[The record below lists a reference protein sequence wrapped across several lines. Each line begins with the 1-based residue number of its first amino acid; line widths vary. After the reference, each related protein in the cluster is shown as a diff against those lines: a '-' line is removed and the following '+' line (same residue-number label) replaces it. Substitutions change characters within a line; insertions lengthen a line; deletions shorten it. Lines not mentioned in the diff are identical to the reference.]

1 MLKDMNFKGTWR
13 DYQARVLEEMDE
25 HFADD
30 RLHVVAAPGAGK
42 TVLGLEIMRRIERP
56 ALVFAPTIAIREQ
69 WAHRLCPLF
78 LDNPLQAAEI
88 SRDLENPEELTLAT
102 YQSLDSLRRG
112 EELDAL
118 IEKLNGRG
126 PLTLVLDEAHHL
138 RREWWKCLNELA
150 NRLEHVRLVALTATP
165 PYDASFAEW
174 SRYEE
179 LCGPIDLEIGIPELV
194 RNGDLCPHQDH
205 LILSEPTEDALV
217 QLDRR
222 RAAIGSLHMELRKD
236 DGLLDWLAEHPWLT
250 ESEAHVEKILEAP
263 EMLSAALVLLASA
276 GRELPR
282 PPLKLLGVSTHNVP
296 QPSLFWLERFLDG
309 VISQQKASFP
319 LDPARLKSLC
329 DRLSRHGL
337 IEGGRVRL
345 QHTRSVFKLMAS
357 SLAKLDSIMDIA
369 KAEQSALDDDLRMVV
384 LSDHIRA
391 GELPNRPDAEFKP
404 AKLGVVPIF
413 EKLMA
418 SSLAKLDSIM
428 DIAKA
433 EQSALDDDLRMVVL
447 SDHIRA
453 GELPNRPDAEF
464 KPAKLGVVPIFEKLR
479 RSGIADNYLG
489 VLTGSLVILPK
500 RALPKLD
507 RVAADLQIDSGKFR
521 ASDLPG
527 CPEHVRIE
535 CRTGG
540 TAELVRLVTTL
551 FTRGFIRILVGTQSL
566 LGEGW
571 DAPALNSL
579 VLASNTASFMLS
591 NQMRGRAI
599 RIDPAKPDK
608 VANIWHLATVDP
620 EDRESWDA
628 VVSTFNWGFLNEGG
642 SPGLSD
648 IEVVARRFKAFEGIS
663 NGSST
668 LIEDGVARLG
678 LDPSKPAAFAN
689 LATFAAAADRPAI
702 AERWKVSLG
711 KGAERAQVRET
722 AAPRYAP
729 RALSWFDTLQAL
741 GWSAAASGA
750 FAAANELR
758 GLASYEGIG
767 VIAMGL
773 AGVATLASLPGLAKA
788 GRLAWRNGS
797 LESSLEAVTLVVL
810 RSLVDADVISEREQD
825 TAQVEIRTSLDGR
838 KDIVLTGVSRA
849 AERQVMQA
857 IAEIL
862 GPVQNPRYLLVR
874 NSWLGIKKRV
884 DYHAVPAVLGARK
897 ENAERFAELWRS
909 DVGSSKLVFTRTA
922 DGRRTLLR
930 ARATSFAAG
939 FQRIVDRRS
948 VWL

>member
-1 MLKDMNFKGTWR
+1 MLNNMIFKGDWR

-25 HFADD
+25 HFDD
-30 RLHVVAAPGAGK
+30 GRLHVVAAPGAGK
-42 TVLGLEIMRRIERP
+42 TILGLEIVRRIGRP

-78 LDNPLQAAEI
+78 LDAPPEAGTI
-88 SRDLENPEELTLAT
+88 SRNLEDLRELTLAT

-118 IEKLNGRG
+118 IDALGEQG

-150 NRLEHVRLVALTATP
+150 NRLEDVRLVALTATP

-174 SRYEE
+174 SRYEK
-179 LCGPIDLEIGIPELV
+179 LCGPMDLEIGIPELV

-205 LILSEPTEDALV
+205 LIFSEPTEDTLAL
-217 QLDRR
+217 LDRR
-222 RAAIGSLHMELRKD
+222 RAAIAELHKELREN
-236 DGLLDWLAEHPWLT
+236 DGLLDWLAAHPWLT
-250 ESEAHVEKILEAP
+250 DPNTHVETILEAP
-263 EMLSAALVLLASA
+263 EMLSATLVLLASA

-282 PPLKLLGVSTHNVP
+282 PPLKLLGVSARDVP

-309 VISQQKASFP
+309 VVSQHTAAFP
-319 LDPARLKSLC
+319 LEPMQLKDLR

-345 QHTRSVFKLMAS
+345 KHTRSVFKLMTS
-357 SLAKLDSIMDIA
+357 SLAKLDSIVDIA
-369 KAEQSALDDDLRMVV
+369 KAEQDALGADLRMVV

-391 GELPNRPDAEFKP
+391 GA
-404 AKLGVVPIF
+404 
-413 EKLMA
+413 
-418 SSLAKLDSIM
+418 
-428 DIAKA
+428 
-433 EQSALDDDLRMVVL
+433 
-447 SDHIRA
+447 
-453 GELPNRPDAEF
+453 LPNRPDAEF

-479 RSGIADNYLG
+479 RSGIAGEYLG

-500 RALPKLD
+500 RALSMLPH
-507 RVAADLQIDSGKFR
+507 VAEELHFDPGNFR

-527 CPEHVRIE
+527 CPDHVRIE
-535 CRTGG
+535 CRSGG
-540 TAELVRLVTTL
+540 TAELVRLVTAL
-551 FTRGFIRILVGTQSL
+551 FTRGDIRVLVGTQSL

-571 DAPALNSL
+571 DAPTLNSL

-599 RIDPAKPDK
+599 RIDPARPGK

-620 EDRESWDA
+620 ENRESWDA
-628 VVSTFNWGFLNEGG
+628 VVSTFNWGLLNDGG
-642 SPGLSD
+642 APGLSD

-663 NGSST
+663 NGAST

-689 LATFAAAADRPAI
+689 LKTFAVAADRPAI

-711 KGAERAQVRET
+711 EGAERAQVRET

-741 GWSAAASGA
+741 GWSAAGSGA

-773 AGVATLASLPGLAKA
+773 AGVATLASLPRLAKA
-788 GRLAWRNGS
+788 GRLVWRNGS
-797 LESSLEAVTLVVL
+797 FEGNLESVTRVVL
-810 RSLVDADVISEREQD
+810 RSLVDADVISGRELE
-825 TAQVEIRTSLDGR
+825 TAHVDIRTSLNGR

-874 NSWLGIKKRV
+874 NSWLGLKKRV

-897 ENAERFAELWRS
+897 ENAERFAELWCS
-909 DVGSSKLVFTRTA
+909 SVGSSKLVFTRTA
-922 DGRRTLLR
+922 DGRRALLR
-930 ARATSFAAG
+930 ARASSFAAE

>member
-1 MLKDMNFKGTWR
+1 MLDDMNFKGNWR

-25 HFADD
+25 HFGDG

-42 TVLGLEIMRRIERP
+42 TVLGLEIVRRIGRR

-69 WAHRLCPLF
+69 WAHRLSPLF
-78 LDNPLQAAEI
+78 LDAPPEVGTI
-88 SRDLENPEELTLAT
+88 SRSLEESRELTLTT
-102 YQSLDSLRRG
+102 YQALDSLRRG
-112 EELDAL
+112 KELDAL
-118 IEKLNGRG
+118 IQALNDRG

-150 NRLEHVRLVALTATP
+150 NRLDDACLVALTATP

-194 RNGDLCPHQDH
+194 RNSDLCPHQDH
-205 LILSEPTEDALV
+205 LILSEPTEDALAL
-217 QLDRR
+217 LDRR
-222 RAAIGSLHMELRKD
+222 REAIGKLHMELRQD
-236 DGLLDWLAEHPWLT
+236 DGVLDWLSAHPWLT
-250 ESEAHVEKILEAP
+250 GSEAHVEEILEAP

-282 PPLKLLGVSTHNVP
+282 RPLKLLGVSARNVP

-309 VISQQKASFP
+309 VISQHTATFP
-319 LDPARLKSLC
+319 LDPARLKTLR
-329 DRLSRHGL
+329 DRLHRHGL

-345 QHTRSVFKLMAS
+345 QHTRSVFKLMTS
-357 SLAKLDSIMDIA
+357 SLAKLDSIADIA
-369 KAEQSALDDDLRMVV
+369 KAEQDAL
-384 LSDHIRA
+384 
-391 GELPNRPDAEFKP
+391 GE
-404 AKLGVVPIF
+404 
-413 EKLMA
+413 
-418 SSLAKLDSIM
+418 
-428 DIAKA
+428 
-433 EQSALDDDLRMVVL
+433 DLRMVVL

-479 RSGIADNYLG
+479 RSRIADEYLG

-500 RALPKLD
+500 PALSKLPSIAEKLNFD
-507 RVAADLQIDSGKFR
+507 PGSFR
-521 ASDLPG
+521 SSDLPG
-527 CPEHVRIE
+527 CPDHVRIE
-535 CRTGG
+535 CSAGG
-540 TAELVRLVTTL
+540 TAELVRLVTAL
-551 FTRGFIRILVGTQSL
+551 FTRGYVRILVGTQSL

-599 RIDPAKPDK
+599 RIDPARPGK

-620 EDRESWDA
+620 GDRESWDA
-628 VVSTFNWGFLNEGG
+628 VVSTFNWGFLGDGG
-642 SPGLSD
+642 TPGLSD

-663 NGSST
+663 NGAST

-689 LATFAAAADRPAI
+689 LRTFTVAADRRAI
-702 AERWKVSLG
+702 AKRWKVSLG
-711 KGAERAQVRET
+711 QGAERAQVRET

-741 GWSAAASGA
+741 GWSAAGSGA

-758 GLASYEGIG
+758 GLAFYEGIG
-767 VIAMGL
+767 VIAMGV
-773 AGVATLASLPGLAKA
+773 AGVATLASLPKLAKA
-788 GRLAWRNGS
+788 GRLVWRNGS
-797 LESSLEAVTLVVL
+797 LEGSLETVTRIVL
-810 RSLVDADVISEREQD
+810 RSLVNADIISGRELD
-825 TAQVEIRTSLDGR
+825 TAHVEIRTSLDGR

-874 NSWLGIKKRV
+874 SSWLGLKKRV
-884 DYHAVPAVLGARK
+884 DYHAIPTALGARK
-897 ENAERFAELWRS
+897 ENAERFAELWRGG
-909 DVGSSKLVFTRTA
+909 VGSSRLVFTRTA
-922 DGRRTLLR
+922 EGRRALLK
-930 ARATSFAAG
+930 ARASSLAAG

>member
-1 MLKDMNFKGTWR
+1 MLNDMNFKGSWR
-13 DYQARVLEEMDE
+13 DYQARILEEMDE
-25 HFADD
+25 HFDD
-30 RLHVVAAPGAGK
+30 GRIHVVAAPGAGK
-42 TVLGLEIMRRIERP
+42 TVLGLEIVRRIGRP

-78 LDNPLQAAEI
+78 LDTPPRAEAI
-88 SRDLENPEELTLAT
+88 SRDLADTQELTLAT

-118 IEKLNGRG
+118 IEALNGRG

-150 NRLEHVRLVALTATP
+150 NRLEDVRLVALTATP
-165 PYDASFAEW
+165 PYDASFTEW

-205 LILSEPTEDALV
+205 LILSEPTEDALAL
-217 QLDRR
+217 LDRR
-222 RAAIGSLHMELRKD
+222 RAAIGSLHMELRQD
-236 DGLLDWLAEHPWLT
+236 DGLLGWLAAHPWLT
-250 ESEAHVEKILEAP
+250 ESEAHVDDILEAP

-282 PPLKLLGVSTHNVP
+282 PPLKLLGVSARNVP
-296 QPSLFWLERFLDG
+296 PPSLFWLERFLDG
-309 VISQQKASFP
+309 VISQHTASFP
-319 LDPARLKSLC
+319 LDPARLKSLR
-329 DRLSRHGL
+329 DRLNRHGL

-345 QHTRSVFKLMAS
+345 QHTRSVFKLMTS
-357 SLAKLDSIMDIA
+357 SLAKLDSIEDIA

-391 GELPNRPDAEFKP
+391 
-404 AKLGVVPIF
+404 V
-413 EKLMA
+413 
-418 SSLAKLDSIM
+418 
-428 DIAKA
+428 
-433 EQSALDDDLRMVVL
+433 
-447 SDHIRA
+447 
-453 GELPNRPDAEF
+453 ELPNRPDAEF

-479 RSGIADNYLG
+479 RSGIAYEYLG
-489 VLTGSLVILPK
+489 VLTGSLVILPR
-500 RALPKLD
+500 RALSELPH
-507 RVAADLQIDSGKFR
+507 VAEELHFDPCNYR

-527 CPEHVRIE
+527 CPDHVRLE
-535 CRTGG
+535 CRNGG
-540 TAELVRLVTTL
+540 SAELVRLVTAL

-599 RIDPAKPDK
+599 RIDPARTGK

-628 VVSTFNWGFLNEGG
+628 VVSTFNWGFLNDGG
-642 SPGLSD
+642 ATGLSD

-663 NGSST
+663 NGAST

-689 LATFAAAADRPAI
+689 LETFAVAADRPAI

-711 KGAERAQVRET
+711 KGAERGQVRET

-741 GWSAAASGA
+741 GWSAAGSGA

-758 GLASYEGIG
+758 GLASYEGFG

-773 AGVATLASLPGLAKA
+773 AGVATVASLPRLAKA
-788 GRLAWRNGS
+788 GRLVWRNGS
-797 LESSLEAVTLVVL
+797 LEGSLESVTRVVL
-810 RSLVDADVISEREQD
+810 RSLVDSDVISGRELD
-825 TAQVEIRTSLDGR
+825 TAQVEIRASLDGR

-857 IAEIL
+857 ITEIL

-874 NSWLGIKKRV
+874 NSWLGLKKRV
-884 DYHAVPAVLGARK
+884 DYHAVPAALGARK

-909 DVGSSKLVFTRTA
+909 GVGSSKLVFTRTA

-930 ARATSFAAG
+930 ARASSFAAG

>member
-345 QHTRSVFKLMAS
+345 QHTRSVF
-357 SLAKLDSIMDIA
+357 
-369 KAEQSALDDDLRMVV
+369 
-384 LSDHIRA
+384 
-391 GELPNRPDAEFKP
+391 
-404 AKLGVVPIF
+404 
-413 EKLMA
+413 KLMA

>member
-1 MLKDMNFKGTWR
+1 MNFKGNWR
-13 DYQARVLEEMDE
+13 DYQARILEEMDE
-25 HFADD
+25 HFGDG

-42 TVLGLEIMRRIERP
+42 TVLGLEIVRRIGRP
-56 ALVFAPTIAIREQ
+56 ALAFAPTIAIREQ
-69 WAHRLCPLF
+69 WAHRLWPLF
-78 LDNPLQAAEI
+78 LDTPPRAGEI
-88 SRDLENPEELTLAT
+88 SRNLADFQELTLVT

-112 EELDAL
+112 KELDTL
-118 IEKLNGRG
+118 IEALNGRG

-150 NRLEHVRLVALTATP
+150 NRLEDVRLVALTATP

-174 SRYEE
+174 SRYEQ

-205 LILSEPTEDALV
+205 LILSEPTEDALAL
-217 QLDRR
+217 LDRR
-222 RAAIGSLHMELRKD
+222 RAVIGSLHMELRQD
-236 DGLLDWLAEHPWLT
+236 DGLLDWLAEHHWLT
-250 ESEAHVEKILEAP
+250 ESEAHVEEILEAP

-282 PPLKLLGVSTHNVP
+282 PPLKLLGVSARNVP
-296 QPSLFWLERFLDG
+296 QLSLFWLERFLDD
-309 VISQQKASFP
+309 VISQHTASFT
-319 LDPARLKSLC
+319 LDPARLKTLRN
-329 DRLSRHGL
+329 RLNHHGL

-345 QHTRSVFKLMAS
+345 QHTRSVFKLMTS
-357 SLAKLDSIMDIA
+357 SLAKPDSIVDIA
-369 KAEQSALDDDLRMVV
+369 KAEQ
-384 LSDHIRA
+384 
-391 GELPNRPDAEFKP
+391 N
-404 AKLGVVPIF
+404 
-413 EKLMA
+413 
-418 SSLAKLDSIM
+418 
-428 DIAKA
+428 
-433 EQSALDDDLRMVVL
+433 ALDDDLRMVVL

-479 RSGIADNYLG
+479 RSGIVDEYLA
-489 VLTGSLVILPK
+489 VLTGSLVILPR
-500 RALPKLD
+500 RALSVLP
-507 RVAADLQIDSGKFR
+507 RVAEELRFDPGSFR
-521 ASDLPG
+521 AGYLSG
-527 CPEHVRIE
+527 CPDHVRIE

-540 TAELVRLVTTL
+540 TAELVRLVTAL
-551 FTRGFIRILVGTQSL
+551 FTRGYIRILVGTQSL

-571 DAPALNSL
+571 DAPTLNSL

-599 RIDPAKPDK
+599 RIDPARPGK

-620 EDRESWDA
+620 DDPDDRESWDA
-628 VVSTFNWGFLNEGG
+628 VVSTFNWGFLNDGG
-642 SPGLSD
+642 VTGLSD

-663 NGSST
+663 SGAST

-689 LATFAAAADRPAI
+689 LKTFAVAADRPAI

-711 KGAERAQVRET
+711 EGAERAQVRET
-722 AAPRYAP
+722 AAPSYAP

-741 GWSAAASGA
+741 GWSAAGSGA

-773 AGVATLASLPGLAKA
+773 AGVATLASLPRLAKA
-788 GRLAWRNGS
+788 GRLVWRNGS
-797 LESSLEAVTLVVL
+797 LEGSLESVTGVVL
-810 RSLVDADVISEREQD
+810 RSLVDVDVVSGRDLD
-825 TAQVEIRTSLDGR
+825 TAHVEIRTSLDGR
-838 KDIVLTGVSRA
+838 KDIVLTGVSRTT
-849 AERQVMQA
+849 ERQVMQA

-874 NSWLGIKKRV
+874 NSWLGLKRRV
-884 DYHAVPAVLGARK
+884 DYHAVPAALGARK
-897 ENAERFAELWRS
+897 EYAERFVELWCGS
-909 DVGSSKLVFTRTA
+909 VGSSKLVFTRTA
-922 DGRRTLLR
+922 EGRRALLR
-930 ARATSFAAG
+930 ARASSFAAG